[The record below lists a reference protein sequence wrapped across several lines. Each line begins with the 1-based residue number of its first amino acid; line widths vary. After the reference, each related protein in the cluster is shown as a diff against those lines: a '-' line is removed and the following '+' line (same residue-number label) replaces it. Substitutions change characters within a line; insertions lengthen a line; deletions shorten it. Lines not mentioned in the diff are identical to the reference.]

1 MDTGEK
7 TKRYKTVQDGTVK
20 QEKIILMLYDASMK
34 YLTTALDALDEKRFD
49 VVNDNL
55 VRVQRIITELMVS
68 IDVTVGEIAMYLFSY
83 YQHIY
88 DKLLEANVKK
98 IAPPIKEA
106 MDLLISLREVWV
118 KVCAAS
124 PVVKT
129 PLESEI
135 PEKAGESL
143 SSDLPSGSN
152 DSPPPDVAAYN
163 GKSPTDKGN
172 SPTGDKSPS
181 SSGFDFIG

>member
-1 MDTGEK
+1 MDTGDK

-34 YLTTALDALDEKRFD
+34 YLTTALDALEEKRFD

-55 VRVQRIITELMVS
+55 VRVQRIITELMIS
-68 IDVTVGEIAMYLFSY
+68 IDVTVGEIAMYLLSY

-98 IAPPIKEA
+98 IDTPVKEA

-118 KVCAAS
+118 KACAAS

-129 PLESEI
+129 PLKSET
-135 PEKAGESL
+135 PEKGGESL

-152 DSPPPDVAAYN
+152 DSPPPNAAADD
-163 GKSPTDKGN
+163 GKSPTGSD
-172 SPTGDKSPS
+172 SPPGDISPA